1 MYMSLYALIDTIYM
15 YIRFVFVVSLMKRL
29 KINMILFSCEYNK
42 IQMIMAYDK
51 ERWGTTRPVFIHRNV
66 YTALI
71 MIIIGESHYY
81 HLVCLLSVCFYIFNT
96 HLSHLFFA

>member
-51 ERWGTTRPVFIHRNV
+51 ERWGTTRPMSSFIEM
-66 YTALI
+66 YTLR
-71 MIIIGESHYY
+71 
-81 HLVCLLSVCFYIFNT
+81 
-96 HLSHLFFA
+96 